1 MLRLKEGPVLLA
13 MCVLFLCLQISG
25 YMTINALVDDGLTKL
40 DYKLSWTLFMFTA
53 YPAGA
58 YYVYCALFQNKP
70 VRVFTLKSVKLL
82 THSGLGLHREKFM
95 FDDISWYIGKNVTEF
110 FIDLEDTGAV
120 YNTLTGCETDCKP
133 RFLSSIKTHEQFSEQ
148 DMLKITLNN
157 DGTVYVRYLG
167 QPMTIAE
174 VQWDL
179 SEPFTPVTNLV
190 RKQSEE
196 ERTND

>member
-13 MCVLFLCLQISG
+13 MCVLFLCMQISG

-53 YPAGA
+53 YPTSA
-58 YYVYCALFQNKP
+58 YYVYCALFQKKP
-70 VRVFTLKSVKLL
+70 VRMFTLKSVKLL
-82 THSGLGLHREKFM
+82 TNSGLGLHREKFM

-110 FIDLEDTGAV
+110 FIDLEDTGDV

-133 RFLSSIKTHEQFSEQ
+133 RFLSSIKKHEQFSEQ
-148 DMLKITLNN
+148 DMLKVTLNS

-167 QPMTIAE
+167 QPMVIAE

-179 SEPFTPVTNLV
+179 SEPFTPVTNPV